1 MKQLLRS
8 LERKLV
14 DKGMFCTQKVLTQ
27 IEKTKTHKK
36 NRKKNNNFK

>member
-14 DKGMFCTQKVLTQ
+14 DKGIFCTQKVLTQ
-27 IEKTKTHKK
+27 IEKTKNSQEKSEK
-36 NRKKNNNFK
+36 E